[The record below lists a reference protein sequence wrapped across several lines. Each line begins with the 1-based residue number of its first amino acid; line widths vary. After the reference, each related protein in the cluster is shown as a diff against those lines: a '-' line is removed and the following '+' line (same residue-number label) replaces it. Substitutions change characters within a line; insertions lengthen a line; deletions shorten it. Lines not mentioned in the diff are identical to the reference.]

1 MSRQLI
7 IEKSKN
13 SPPYQGGARGG
24 LTIIAVLFLLLSTSF
39 LLASPIPGGD
49 DDTGGTGQTGGTG
62 GTGDGPGVGPGD
74 DDPPA
79 SPVTVALANP
89 SFDESNNNEELPG
102 PNNWTPLTL
111 FVGDN
116 YIWDSEVKSA
126 GSHSISIHS
135 SRWNYGRW
143 TSDELQVEGDGFQW
157 YTLMGNVR
165 AIGNN
170 GEVYLAIAWFNTD
183 GDMINTS
190 DSPMLQTTDTDWI
203 SMSVNAM
210 PPTGAAQLE
219 VWCISNHNTGQ
230 TWFDALELTRTS
242 FTTDNTV
249 SYSQFLID
257 YPTHLLAIEANVMQV
272 QELATKA
279 KWTKEADFYNS
290 DVQLNASRI
299 YAEAAGIT
307 RKDTVFANV
316 FSALFDDAK
325 ERAEALAAAKARFD
339 GLIDESLWHAVRT
352 SEAGG
357 DSEKAKEY
365 LSILEDR
372 GADVGPVGTTGGN
385 DGNGD
390 TSPPTPE

>member
-1 MSRQLI
+1 MSRYFT
-7 IEKSKN
+7 SV
-13 SPPYQGGARGG
+13 
-24 LTIIAVLFLLLSTSF
+24 IAVLSLLLATSF
-39 LLASPIPGGD
+39 LQATPGPGGD

-143 TSDELQVEGDGFQW
+143 SSDALTVEDDDFQW
-157 YTLMGNVR
+157 YTLSGKVKTL
-165 AIGNN
+165 GNN
-170 GEVYLAIAWFNTD
+170 GEVYLLIAWLNKD
-183 GDMINTS
+183 GDMISTS
-190 DSPMLQTTDTDWI
+190 DSPMLPAGDNDWTAL
-203 SMSVNAM
+203 SVSAL
-210 PPTGAAQLE
+210 PPTDAVKLS
-219 VWCISNHNTGQ
+219 VWCISNHNAGQ
-230 TWFDALELTRTS
+230 TWFDDLALTRTA
-242 FTTDNTV
+242 FTTDNTA
-249 SYSQFLID
+249 SYAQFLID

-290 DVQLNASRI
+290 DVQLNASKI

-307 RKDTVFANV
+307 RNDTVYANV
-316 FSALFDDAK
+316 FSALYEDSE
-325 ERAEALAAAKARFD
+325 ERAEAWAAAKARFD
-339 GLIDESLWHAVRT
+339 GLIDDSLWQAVRT

-357 DSEKAKEY
+357 DSDKAKEY

-372 GADVGPVGTTGGN
+372 GVDIGPIGTTGAN

-390 TSPPTPE
+390 ASPPIPE

>member
-1 MSRQLI
+1 MSRYSI
-7 IEKSKN
+7 SV
-13 SPPYQGGARGG
+13 
-24 LTIIAVLFLLLSTSF
+24 IAILFLLLSTSF
-39 LLASPIPGGD
+39 LHASPVPGED

-62 GTGDGPGVGPGD
+62 GTGGGPGD
-74 DDPPA
+74 DEQPA
-79 SPVTVALANP
+79 VAVTEALANP
-89 SFDESNNNEELPG
+89 SFELGTDAPD
-102 PNNWTPLTL
+102 NWTPLTA
-111 FVGDN
+111 FVDGEQYLLDT
-116 YIWDSEVKSA
+116 EVVSA
-126 GSHSISIHS
+126 GKRSIST
-135 SRWNYGRW
+135 RYTRYFYGRW
-143 TSDELQVEGDGFQW
+143 SSDAITVEGDGFQW
-157 YTLMGNVR
+157 YTLTGKVTSL
-165 AIGNN
+165 GNN
-170 GEVYLAIAWFNTD
+170 GEVYLALAWHNAD
-183 GDMINTS
+183 GDRISTS
-190 DSPMLQTTDTDWI
+190 DSAMLPAGDNDWTTVTV
-203 SMSVNAM
+203 SAL
-210 PPTGAAQLE
+210 PPDGAVKLS
-219 VWCISNHNTGQ
+219 VWCISNHSAGQ
-230 TWFDALELTRTS
+230 TWFDALELTRTA

-249 SYSQFLID
+249 SYAQFLID

-316 FSALFDDAK
+316 FSALYDDAE

-357 DSEKAKEY
+357 DSTKAKEY

-372 GADVGPVGTTGGN
+372 GADIGPVGTTGAN

>member
-1 MSRQLI
+1 M
-7 IEKSKN
+7 
-13 SPPYQGGARGG
+13 
-24 LTIIAVLFLLLSTSF
+24 
-39 LLASPIPGGD
+39 
-49 DDTGGTGQTGGTG
+49 
-62 GTGDGPGVGPGD
+62 
-74 DDPPA
+74 
-79 SPVTVALANP
+79 
-89 SFDESNNNEELPG
+89 
-102 PNNWTPLTL
+102 

-143 TSDELQVEGDGFQW
+143 SSDELDVEGDGFQW
-157 YTLMGNVR
+157 YTLTGNVR

-219 VWCISNHNTGQ
+219 VWCISNHNAGQ
-230 TWFDALELTRTS
+230 TWFDALELTRTA

-249 SYSQFLID
+249 SYAQFLID

-290 DVQLNASRI
+290 DVQLSASRI
-299 YAEAAGIT
+299 YAEAAGIP
-307 RKDTVFANV
+307 RKDKVFANV
-316 FSALFDDAK
+316 FSALYDDAE

-339 GLIDESLWHAVRT
+339 GLIDDSLWHAVRT

-357 DSEKAKEY
+357 DSEKAQEY
-365 LSILEDR
+365 LSILEER

>member
-1 MSRQLI
+1 MSRYFI
-7 IEKSKN
+7 SAI
-13 SPPYQGGARGG
+13 
-24 LTIIAVLFLLLSTSF
+24 TILFLLLSTSF
-39 LLASPIPGGD
+39 LHASPIPGGN
-49 DDTGGTGQTGGTG
+49 DDTGGTGETGGTG
-62 GTGDGPGVGPGD
+62 GTGGGPGVGPGD
-74 DDPPA
+74 DEQPA
-79 SPVTVALANP
+79 AAVTVALANP

-143 TSDELQVEGDGFQW
+143 SSDELTVERDGFQW
-157 YTLMGNVR
+157 YTLTGKVKTL
-165 AIGNN
+165 GNN
-170 GEVYLAIAWFNTD
+170 GEVYLLIAWFNKD
-183 GDMINTS
+183 GDMISTS
-190 DSPMLQTTDTDWI
+190 DSPMLPAGENDWGTVTV
-203 SMSVNAM
+203 SAL
-210 PPTGAAQLE
+210 PPDGAVKLS
-219 VWCISNHNTGQ
+219 VWCISNHNAGQ
-230 TWFDALELTRTS
+230 TWFDALELTRTA

-249 SYSQFLID
+249 SYAQFLID

-279 KWTKEADFYNS
+279 KWTKEEDFYNS
-290 DVQLNASRI
+290 DGQLSASRL

-316 FSALFDDAK
+316 FSALFDGAK

-339 GLIDESLWHAVRT
+339 GLIDESLWHAVQT

-372 GADVGPVGTTGGN
+372 GADIGPVGTTGAN
-385 DGNGD
+385 DANGD
-390 TSPPTPE
+390 TSPPIPE